1 MKCFPDIELFEKGL
15 FSLNHLFEVV
25 LSNTL
30 GQFQEKPKRHLL
42 SVSLIIV
49 WMLREVAKKKV
60 PPLMARPLI
69 FFRLP

>member
-49 WMLREVAKKKV
+49 WMLREVAKKRF
-60 PPLMARPLI
+60 LH
-69 FFRLP
+69 